1 MGLRPGVSAGAS
13 AVLLGLLLWFGAE
26 LVTGAGHTG
35 LAERIMG
42 ALQALWPLLVV
53 LSCYRTQFPGQAP
66 VTGLLGARH
75 AQRGPPACRAPPPAM
90 QAPAMKAAASQR
102 WDLSAIQTGEGNP
115 GQEAYSPGGA
125 APQPHALT
133 AAQR

>member
-13 AVLLGLLLWFGAE
+13 AVLLSLLLWFGAE

-35 LAERIMG
+35 LAEPVMR

-66 VTGLLGARH
+66 VTGLLGAGVRSEAHRRAGLHRQPCRH
-75 AQRGPPACRAPPPAM
+75 PP
-90 QAPAMKAAASQR
+90 
-102 WDLSAIQTGEGNP
+102 
-115 GQEAYSPGGA
+115 
-125 APQPHALT
+125 
-133 AAQR
+133 